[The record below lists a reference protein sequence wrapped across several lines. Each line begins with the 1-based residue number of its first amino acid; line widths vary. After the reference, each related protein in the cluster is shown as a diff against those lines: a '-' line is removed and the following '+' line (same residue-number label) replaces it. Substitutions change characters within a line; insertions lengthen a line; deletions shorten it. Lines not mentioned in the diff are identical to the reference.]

1 MWSPE
6 RWRSTTSPPPTDA
19 GARWTRRCG
28 CCARADTCCRPTSVT
43 PGTVASTSVPPPP
56 SLHCSAG
63 LVDPG
68 RTSEVSHV
76 LLEHVRW
83 TFTRGIEGA
92 TAAGLCLLYT
102 SDAADDLLCVDLG

>member
-1 MWSPE
+1 MPAPLWSPK
-6 RWRSTTSPPPTDA
+6 RWRSPPSPPPTDA

-43 PGTVASTSVPPPP
+43 PGTFASTSVPPPP

-63 LVDPG
+63 LVDSG

-76 LLEHVRW
+76 
-83 TFTRGIEGA
+83 
-92 TAAGLCLLYT
+92 CLLYT
-102 SDAADDLLCVDLG
+102 SDAADEEDSVDLGGRRIIKKKQKK